1 MKASARKSARAGTG
15 KKGIVIGSLIAT
27 LLVLILYWFML
38 PALNPSSPALWAF
51 VIVSL
56 LSYLVVLS
64 AVGLGRAFAD
74 MGSTVVDVGGTKMNV
89 PNMPH
94 LPKTRFVKVMLLI
107 IGGLIVLAI
116 LLSMIG
122 AKIFNASRYRDLL
135 VKTEGSFTEDVAE
148 LSMNQIPVVDRDT
161 ASRLGSRKLGNMS
174 DLVSQFVI
182 AENYTQINKG
192 NRPVR
197 VTPLVY
203 GDVIK
208 WLNNQKNGVP
218 AYLLVDM
225 VTQETELVRLEKG
238 MKYSPNE
245 YFMRNLRRY
254 LRFHY
259 PTKMF
264 GDYSFEVDENGT
276 PYWIA
281 STICYRIGVW
291 GGKDVE
297 GAVLVNAITG
307 EHKYYDVAN
316 IPTWVD
322 QVYHADMILEQLN
335 YNGAFQQG
343 YFNSFIGQRGVL
355 QTTDGYN
362 YIAVND
368 DVYLYTGMTSA
379 VSDESNI
386 GFVLVNMRT
395 KATKFYSIPGAEEY
409 SAMNSAQG
417 QVQHLGYTSTFPL
430 LLNVAERPT
439 YFMSLKDAAG
449 LVKMYAFV
457 DVERYQLVGTGAT
470 VDEARTNYAKVLK
483 QEGEPASGGE
493 PVTGV
498 LAEIYPVVEDGNTR
512 YYFKLEGSDVI
523 YIASIQTSTR
533 LPFLKPGDTLTFTAS
548 GEAAVQDVLTIQ

>member
-1 MKASARKSARAGTG
+1 MKASARKSARAGAG

-56 LSYLVVLS
+56 LIYLVVLS
-64 AVGLGRAFAD
+64 VVGLGRAFAD

-281 STICYRIGVW
+281 STVCYRIGVW

-470 VDEARTNYAKVLK
+470 VDEARANYAKVLK

-493 PVTGV
+493 PVAGV

>member
-56 LSYLVVLS
+56 LIYLVVLS

-470 VDEARTNYAKVLK
+470 VDEARANYAKVLK

-493 PVTGV
+493 PVAGV

-533 LPFLKPGDTLTFTAS
+533 LPFLKPGDTLTFSAS

>member
-56 LSYLVVLS
+56 LIYLVVLS
-64 AVGLGRAFAD
+64 VVGLGRAFAD

-264 GDYSFEVDENGT
+264 DDYSFEVDENGT

-470 VDEARTNYAKVLK
+470 VDEARANYAKVLK

-493 PVTGV
+493 PVAGV

-548 GEAAVQDVLTIQ
+548 GEASVQDVLTIQ

>member
-1 MKASARKSARAGTG
+1 M
-15 KKGIVIGSLIAT
+15 
-27 LLVLILYWFML
+27 
-38 PALNPSSPALWAF
+38 
-51 VIVSL
+51 
-56 LSYLVVLS
+56 
-64 AVGLGRAFAD
+64 
-74 MGSTVVDVGGTKMNV
+74 
-89 PNMPH
+89 
-94 LPKTRFVKVMLLI
+94 
-107 IGGLIVLAI
+107 
-116 LLSMIG
+116 
-122 AKIFNASRYRDLL
+122 
-135 VKTEGSFTEDVAE
+135 
-148 LSMNQIPVVDRDT
+148 
-161 ASRLGSRKLGNMS
+161 
-174 DLVSQFVI
+174 
-182 AENYTQINKG
+182 
-192 NRPVR
+192 
-197 VTPLVY
+197 
-203 GDVIK
+203 
-208 WLNNQKNGVP
+208 
-218 AYLLVDM
+218 
-225 VTQETELVRLEKG
+225 
-238 MKYSPNE
+238 
-245 YFMRNLRRY
+245 
-254 LRFHY
+254 
-259 PTKMF
+259 
-264 GDYSFEVDENGT
+264 
-276 PYWIA
+276 
-281 STICYRIGVW
+281 
-291 GGKDVE
+291 
-297 GAVLVNAITG
+297 LVNAITG

-470 VDEARTNYAKVLK
+470 VDEARANYAKVLK

-493 PVTGV
+493 PVAGV